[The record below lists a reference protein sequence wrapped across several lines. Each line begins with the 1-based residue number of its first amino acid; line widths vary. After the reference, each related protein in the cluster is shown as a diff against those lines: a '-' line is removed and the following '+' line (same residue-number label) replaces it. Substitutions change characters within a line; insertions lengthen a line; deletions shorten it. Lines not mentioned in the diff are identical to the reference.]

1 MKLKFLNE
9 IIEIVKQHITERKSK
24 LQNELMIIE
33 SETYYW
39 NELYNELMITES
51 ETYYW
56 NEYFII
62 A

>member
-1 MKLKFLNE
+1 M
-9 IIEIVKQHITERKSK
+9 IV
-24 LQNELMIIE
+24 E

>member
-1 MKLKFLNE
+1 
-9 IIEIVKQHITERKSK
+9 
-24 LQNELMIIE
+24 MIIE

-39 NELYNELMITES
+39 NELYNDLMITES

>member
-1 MKLKFLNE
+1 
-9 IIEIVKQHITERKSK
+9 
-24 LQNELMIIE
+24 MIIE